1 MSLHRCYQHPRK
13 PELTLLL
20 RGPGAGA
27 HVRVPPGQ
35 RPDLQAPVEVRRG
48 ASRLLPAADA
58 GKQQVQQVGLH
69 PAGLALPV
77 QVGAIFTAGSPAPKE
92 GGGDVQG
99 KRSRGCAFGDLHWT
113 SRSSSFLNI

>member
-1 MSLHRCYQHPRK
+1 M
-13 PELTLLL
+13 
-20 RGPGAGA
+20 
-27 HVRVPPGQ
+27 
-35 RPDLQAPVEVRRG
+35 EVRRG

-113 SRSSSFLNI
+113 SRSSFFLNI

>member
-1 MSLHRCYQHPRK
+1 MSLRRGCQQPRK
-13 PELTLLL
+13 PELALLL

-58 GKQQVQQVGLH
+58 RKQQVQQGGLH

-77 QVGAIFTAGSPAPKE
+77 QVGAIVTASSRAPRE
-92 GGGDVQG
+92 GGGGVLG
-99 KRSRGCAFGDLHWT
+99 KEPYMCIRGLALGLT
-113 SRSSSFLNI
+113 LQLLA